1 MGEPFSW
8 SLEEANIYQLALVM
22 NWRLLWRAWSS
33 SCLQLC
39 WFHQIRPSSFY
50 SYFFFSL
57 KYSIPGKKKLSS
69 KACASAV
76 SLNKFCLDDPRDSWR
91 FFSSGPWLQDCP
103 FLVSSH
109 RSCTHKDI
117 PRVNRLLSLQLNNVT
132 QNREMWAISHHLLL
146 PKLEKMERKTGAE
159 QVDER
164 PVLAKCFCP
173 VLHRTG
179 CYLLV
184 TITHT
189 QGIKSGYQKL
199 RV

>member
-1 MGEPFSW
+1 MESMVFVLPT
-8 SLEEANIYQLALVM
+8 AL
-22 NWRLLWRAWSS
+22 LTSS
-33 SCLQLC
+33 NQAIFILQL
-39 WFHQIRPSSFY
+39 
-50 SYFFFSL
+50 FFFSL

-132 QNREMWAISHHLLL
+132 QNREM
-146 PKLEKMERKTGAE
+146 
-159 QVDER
+159 
-164 PVLAKCFCP
+164 
-173 VLHRTG
+173 
-179 CYLLV
+179 
-184 TITHT
+184 
-189 QGIKSGYQKL
+189 
-199 RV
+199 